1 MSAGV
6 SSPGASNVCVRARS
20 GQETPRQPRDPFLQV
35 TSGSAPDCAR
45 LGPFCCQPVFT
56 HPCFSRLRNSAP
68 AAPSGSPPRGFMSP
82 ALAREPGLRAFWQ
95 GRPPREPAALARPVL
110 SALLPLEWHQLGS
123 RRVRPSPAPASQRLR
138 RPASLRLQGR
148 LCHALSPQRVVSLAA
163 FPNLVVPL
171 FVSPRK
177 CLVTETGVFIHRL
190 TLPFL
195 KKSPSHITSVLYF

>member
-20 GQETPRQPRDPFLQV
+20 GQETLRQPRDPFLQV

-45 LGPFCCQPVFT
+45 PGPFCCQPVFT

-68 AAPSGSPPRGFMSP
+68 AAPSGIPPRGFMSP

-95 GRPPREPAALARPVL
+95 GRPQREPAALARQGL

-148 LCHALSPQRVVSLAA
+148 LCQGTEPSKGGKPGCLSEPRGSFVCLPKEVSSYRDWSVYSPSYFAL
-163 FPNLVVPL
+163 
-171 FVSPRK
+171 
-177 CLVTETGVFIHRL
+177 
-190 TLPFL
+190 L
-195 KKSPSHITSVLYF
+195 KKISFPH